1 VRHRKRRLRNR
12 GEGRPIAER
21 RALIFFQNSSNK
33 TPPPGKILS
42 FPSHNEMVYPSAAT
56 NL

>member
-21 RALIFFQNSSNK
+21 RALIFFQNSIDK
-33 TPPPGKILS
+33 TSPPVKLLL
-42 FPSHNEMVYPSAAT
+42 F
-56 NL
+56 

>member
-33 TPPPGKILS
+33 TPPPGKLLS
-42 FPSHNEMVYPSAAT
+42 FPS
-56 NL
+56 LQK